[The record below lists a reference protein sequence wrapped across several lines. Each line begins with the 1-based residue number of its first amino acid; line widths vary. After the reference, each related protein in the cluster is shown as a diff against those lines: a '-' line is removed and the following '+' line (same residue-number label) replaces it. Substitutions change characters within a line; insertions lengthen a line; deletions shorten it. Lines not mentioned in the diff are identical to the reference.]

1 MDIGVPTYATMK
13 TMYTK
18 EEKIIK
24 FSGTNV
30 IPPLFLYFRNQRPTL
45 VKILLK
51 IQSSRSSST
60 SVMID
65 FEDDLDVGKRLVFFA
80 IT

>member
-1 MDIGVPTYATMK
+1 MSMDIEVPKYATIK

-18 EEKIIK
+18 KEKLIK
-24 FSGTNV
+24 CFGANV
-30 IPPLFLYFRNQRPTL
+30 ILLLFLYFRNQRPTL

-65 FEDDLDVGKRLVFFA
+65 FEDGLDVVNV
-80 IT
+80 